1 LIAKGL
7 LFADTINFPK
17 KDFGKWMV
25 SLYGKPLPKESKMKE
40 ISMHILDIVMNSIKA
55 KAKLIELYI
64 DDSIKSNML
73 KIVIK
78 DDGTGMTE
86 DMSRQVTDPFY
97 TTRTTRKVG
106 LGLPMLKESCERCNG
121 YLKIGSELGKG
132 TIVSCCF
139 ERDNIDRMPLGN
151 MGDTIMTII
160 NSLEN
165 CEFLYNHITDIG
177 NFEISTSYM
186 KKMLETEDIR
196 DSETLLWVRDYV
208 NENLK
213 NISNF

>member
-1 LIAKGL
+1 
-7 LFADTINFPK
+7 
-17 KDFGKWMV
+17 MV
-25 SLYGKPLPKESKMKE
+25 SLYGLHLDKESKMKE

-55 KAKLIELYI
+55 KAKLVELYI
-64 DDSIKSNML
+64 DDSIKRNLL

-78 DDGTGMTE
+78 DDGTGMAE

-121 YLKIGSELGKG
+121 FLKIESELGKG

-139 ERDNIDRMPLGN
+139 ERNNIDRMPLGN

-165 CEFLYNHITDIG
+165 CEFLYNHITDAG

-186 KKMLETEDIR
+186 KEMLETEDIR

-213 NISNF
+213 SISNF